1 MGDPSSGD
9 SGTSL
14 HPPVWG
20 IAWRSVSDCVCEKGF
35 HMVLLRSVPVLNR
48 SCVVIIVK
56 LF

>member
-20 IAWRSVSDCVCEKGF
+20 IAWRSVSDCVCEKRF
-35 HMVLLRSVPVLNR
+35 HMVLLRSVLVLNPG
-48 SCVVIIVK
+48 CVAIIVK